1 MLEINITTISSAI
14 IISVFLYYIYEATK
28 LLRIADKI
36 KKANENEDELTSLTE
51 TKLKTISTEY
61 SNSISIETQNGKKTN
76 TPSSEFFSEF
86 STAKAYS
93 LNLRALDACAGT
105 LVGLGLLGTFLGLTM
120 GVSDFDSTN
129 TANIQKSIQALL
141 DGMGTAFFTSLL
153 GMGCS
158 IVYTFFDKRWK
169 NKLTRNLFL
178 LTEKL
183 DNKFYID
190 DVALTNLNQTK
201 MFDNLHANIKQMIEA
216 QFNAVNANL
225 VYQTEEGKTATIGN
239 AIREILTENTEQSK
253 ALKSFSAD
261 LAIEL
266 NNGFDEILS
275 REMQKKIVPL
285 MENIDT
291 TTKEVVEHIDS
302 MASLVSSPATDIIEN
317 MVSELKASMSEIIA
331 EFNRSLSGSATSE
344 LESLAIQLGTAG
356 QAMADF
362 PNAMANISSTLQV
375 TIEEVKHAVTE
386 ISNTSANANSTAM
399 QQMQEQITFAT
410 GAISTAIGEVK
421 EVMSGMS
428 QSSQEQSNHMVS
440 KLADA
445 AEKMGTFLNSTVSN
459 LSSSVQAS
467 IQNIT
472 DDMSSKQAN
481 LISLQEDTTEQT
493 RKLLDTFNQGL
504 DRLEKMNEYITST
517 MDMFQKAQGH
527 ITGSTAHLQNISSDM
542 KLSTE
547 LFNKS
552 QIDYNTKMENIQRN
566 NQTGIESISKLM
578 KEAGEVSDNYIQKFE
593 IIKIG
598 LGGIFEQ
605 LQSGLTEYSKTVQ
618 TSTQKYLNDYAI
630 NLTSTTDALASTI
643 QQQNEMVEMLTD
655 ALNSYKRK

>member
-1 MLEINITTISSAI
+1 MFEINITTISSAI
-14 IISVFLYYIYEATK
+14 ILIVFVYYISEATK
-28 LLRIADKI
+28 LLRIAGKI
-36 KKANENEDELTSLTE
+36 KKANESEDELAALTE
-51 TKLKTISTEY
+51 TKLQAIGTEY
-61 SNSISIETQNGKKTN
+61 SNSISIHTKDGEKSN

-93 LNLRALDACAGT
+93 LNLRGLDACAGT

-129 TANIQKSIQALL
+129 TENIQKSIQSLL

-158 IVYTFFDKRWK
+158 IIYTFLDKRWR
-169 NKLTRNLFL
+169 NKLAKNLYIM
-178 LTEKL
+178 TEKL
-183 DNKFYID
+183 DEKFYID
-190 DVALTNLNQTK
+190 DIALTNLNQTI

-225 VYQTEEGKTATIGN
+225 VYQTEEGHTATIGN
-239 AIREILTENTEQSK
+239 AIREILTENTEQSR
-253 ALKSFSAD
+253 ALKSFSSD

-302 MASLVSSPATDIIEN
+302 MANLVSSPATDIIEN

-344 LESLAIQLGTAG
+344 LESLAVQLGTAG

-375 TIEEVKHAVTE
+375 TIEEVKHAITE

-399 QQMQEQITFAT
+399 QQMQEQISFAT
-410 GAISTAIGEVK
+410 GAISTAISEVK
-421 EVMSGMS
+421 DVMSGIS
-428 QSSQEQSNHMVS
+428 QSSQEQSNQMVS

-445 AEKMGTFLNSTVSN
+445 ADKMGNFLSSTVSN
-459 LSSSVQAS
+459 LSTSVQSS

-472 DDMSSKQAN
+472 EDMSSKQAN
-481 LISLQEDTTEQT
+481 LIALQEDSTEHT
-493 RKLLDTFNQGL
+493 RKLLETFNQGL

-517 MDMFQKAQGH
+517 MDMFQQAQGQ
-527 ITGSTAHLQNISSDM
+527 ITGSTAHLQTITSDM

-547 LFNKS
+547 LFNKTQTEYS
-552 QIDYNTKMENIQRN
+552 NQLERIQRN
-566 NQTGIESISKLM
+566 CQTGVDSVMNLM
-578 KEAGEVSDNYIQKFE
+578 KESSELGDDYVQKFD
-593 IIKIG
+593 IIKQG
-598 LGGIFEQ
+598 LGSIFNQ
-605 LQSGLTEYSKTVQ
+605 LQTGLNEYSRTVQ
-618 TSTQKYLNDYAI
+618 SSTQKYLSDYATH
-630 NLTSTTDALASTI
+630 LTSTTDALASTI
-643 QQQNEMVEMLTD
+643 QQQNEAVEVLTE